1 MTTNNT
7 KKTHFVFDVDD
18 TLVDGRLFCGETM
31 ARSINK
37 FEPEIHAELI
47 IALHEAIR
55 GGTIVDL
62 YKSAIEKFSL
72 KTPIESLLEEDAR
85 IQKSEAY
92 KIRAFDG
99 VSDILQLLKS
109 KGSKLHICTNRKLET
124 LEPILKENK
133 LFDYFDTIISCID
146 QGHKKPEAACM
157 LDIISKN
164 GGNKDEFVYF
174 GDSEVDYL
182 FAKNSGVEYIIF
194 DQYLNGK
201 NLFKKLIN
209 LFVEN

>member
-1 MTTNNT
+1 MTANNT
-7 KKTHFVFDVDD
+7 KKIHFIFDVDD

-31 ARSINK
+31 SRSINK
-37 FEPEIHAELI
+37 FEPEVKAELI
-47 IALHEAIR
+47 VNLHEAIR

-62 YKSAIEKFSL
+62 YRRAIEEFSL
-72 KTPIESLLEEDAR
+72 KTPIESLLEEDAS
-85 IQKSEAY
+85 IQKSEAHRI
-92 KIRAFDG
+92 KAFEG

-109 KGSKLHICTNRKLET
+109 KGSKLHICTNRKMET
-124 LEPILKENK
+124 LELILKENK
-133 LFDYFDTIISCID
+133 LLEYFDTIVSCID
-146 QGHKKPEAACM
+146 SGHKKLEATCM

-182 FAKNSGVEYIIF
+182 FAKNAGVEYIIF